1 METKETGE
9 PEVQPDESTKDAPV
23 DLSKRDEL
31 IVTLDGA
38 WRVLH
43 DAGVA

>member
-9 PEVQPDESTKDAPV
+9 PEVQPDENTKDAPV

-31 IVTLDGA
+31 VVILDGA
-38 WRVLH
+38 WSVLH